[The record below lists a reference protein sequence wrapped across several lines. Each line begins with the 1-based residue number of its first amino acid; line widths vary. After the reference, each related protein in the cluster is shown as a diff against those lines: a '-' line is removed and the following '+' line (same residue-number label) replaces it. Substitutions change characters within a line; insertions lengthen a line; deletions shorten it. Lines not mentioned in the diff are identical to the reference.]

1 MPPGTTA
8 FWSDALGLY
17 LYADGKDLRL
27 HEPRAGRLKNFRE
40 EIASRE
46 AAEDARR
53 VAEEGRNTTEEARH
67 AAETRAAREAARA
80 DALEAELR
88 VLRASKS

>member
-46 AAEDARR
+46 AAEDAR
-53 VAEEGRNTTEEARH
+53 H
-67 AAETRAAREAARA
+67 AAETRATREAARA

-88 VLRASKS
+88 ALRASKS